1 LTSQLLSLK
10 WTLDFSFDAPAA
22 EEAKPTVDVGTG
34 LSLDSLDDFLS
45 EHKAEPEVV
54 EPEAYTSR

>member
-1 LTSQLLSLK
+1 LSLK
-10 WTLDFSFDAPAA
+10 WIWIFLLMHLPA
-22 EEAKPTVDVGTG
+22 EEAKPSIDIGTG

-54 EPEAYTSR
+54 EQAYTSR